1 MKRIFV
7 DANILVDFFDKY
19 AEEHNVSVMVMNL
32 LLNQYQILVT
42 PTSFAITYYLAL
54 KNMVEKNKATY
65 HIKAVFSAFNFVK
78 EDQDT
83 MNKVFKS
90 KFNDLE
96 DALQYFAAE
105 DAKAD
110 CIITKNTH
118 DFHRARIPVM
128 HPLVFLEDH
137 YSKKGN

>member
-7 DANILVDFFDKY
+7 DANILVDFFDRN
-19 AEEHNVSVMVMNL
+19 AEEHNISTLMMNI
-32 LLNQYQILVT
+32 LLNEYKVLVT
-42 PTSFAITYYLAL
+42 PTSFAITYYLAS
-54 KNMVEKNKATY
+54 KNRIEKDKANY
-65 HIKAVFSAFNFVK
+65 HIKAVFSVFNFIK
-78 EDQDT
+78 EDQSI

-105 DAKAD
+105 EAGAD
-110 CIITKNTH
+110 CIVTKNVH
-118 DFHRARIPVM
+118 DFYPARIPVM

-137 YSKKGN
+137 YLRKGN